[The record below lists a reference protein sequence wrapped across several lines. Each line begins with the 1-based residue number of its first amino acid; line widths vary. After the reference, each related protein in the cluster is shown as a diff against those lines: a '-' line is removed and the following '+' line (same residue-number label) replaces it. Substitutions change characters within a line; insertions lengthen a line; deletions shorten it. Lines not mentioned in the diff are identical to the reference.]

1 MPFRPAKG
9 RKYFVGDNMAKE
21 TKTNAMRMLDKLGI
35 SYAAH
40 SYECGEFIDGT
51 HIADMLGQSRESCF
65 KTLVT
70 VGKSGEHY
78 VFALPVDRELDMKKC
93 ARAVGEKS
101 LEMARVKDINALTGY
116 VRGGCSP
123 IGMKK
128 RFRTVI
134 HLTARELDRIMVSG
148 GRLGLQLELAP
159 DDLARACGG
168 EFADIAADTSSENI
182 AE

>member
-1 MPFRPAKG
+1 
-9 RKYFVGDNMAKE
+9 MAKE
-21 TKTNAMRMLDKLGI
+21 AKTNAMRILDRLGI
-35 SYAAH
+35 EYGVNSYDC
-40 SYECGEFIDGT
+40 EEFIDGT
-51 HIADMLGQSRESCF
+51 HIADMLGQSYDSSF

-70 VGKSGEHY
+70 VGKSGNYY

-101 LEMARVKDINALTGY
+101 LEMLHVRDINAVTGY
-116 VRGGCSP
+116 IRGGCTP

-128 RFRTVI
+128 RYRTVI
-134 HLTARELDRIMVSG
+134 HLTARDFDKIIVSG

-168 EFADIAADTSSENI
+168 EFADIAEKT
-182 AE
+182 